1 MHIAILTDRFSPEIT
16 AASTRLHAH
25 ARLWVEAGHQVTV
38 VTCAPNFP
46 RGELFADY
54 RNAWRQAEEMDG
66 FRVMRLWTYLAPN
79 RGVIRR
85 SFDIASFTVSAAL
98 QAHALRGVDVL
109 VASSP
114 PITVALAGALV
125 SMRLRKP
132 WVFEV
137 RDLWPASIRAVGL
150 GGAGLALRV
159 LEAIELWLYRH
170 AAATVVLTDPFR
182 EDLLSRGVPD
192 DKMTVAPNGVEQG
205 RGRAR
210 ATRAEVRARLGVPQA
225 DFLVAFVGTVGLAQ
239 GAGVFVRMAE
249 RFADTPGIHFLCLGE
264 GGARPEL
271 EAQVRASG
279 LSNVTFH
286 DFVPS
291 DQMPDVLSAI
301 DLGTVL
307 LKADP
312 VFDGVIPSKLIELM
326 ANGVPV
332 AAAAGAEVK
341 RHLTLSEAGACVA
354 PEDDAALAA
363 CVQQLWD
370 DAGVRD
376 RMAAAG
382 PDYVAHHFSREASA
396 RSILEVLGNVCRNA
410 K

>member
-38 VTCAPNFP
+38 VSCAPNFP
-46 RGELFADY
+46 RGEVFAGY
-54 RNAWRQAEEMDG
+54 KNAWRQSEEVDG
-66 FRVMRLWTYLAPN
+66 FKVLRLWTYMAPN

-85 SFDIASFTVSAAL
+85 SFDIASFTISAAL
-98 QAHALRGVDVL
+98 QAQALRGVDVV

-125 SMRLRKP
+125 GMRLRKP

-170 AAATVVLTDPFR
+170 AAATVVLTEPFR
-182 EDLLSRGVPD
+182 EDLLARGVPD
-192 DKMTVAPNGVEQG
+192 EKITVAPNGVEQV
-205 RGRAR
+205 RGRPQQ
-210 ATRAEVRARLGVPQA
+210 TPAEVRARLGVPQD

-249 RFADTPGIHFLCLGE
+249 RFAGVAGIHFLCLGE

-279 LSNVTFH
+279 LRNVTFH

-291 DQMPDVLSAI
+291 GQMPDILSAI

-326 ANGVPV
+326 ASGVPV

-341 RHLTLSEAGACVA
+341 RHLALSDAGACVA
-354 PEDDAALAA
+354 PEDDASLAA

-370 DAGVRD
+370 DTEARS

-382 PDYVAHHFSREASA
+382 PDYVARHFSREASA
-396 RSILEVLGNVCRNA
+396 QDILEVLRNVSRNSA
-410 K
+410 